1 MLWSYGLGWSWNKQ
15 VNCIMWH
22 QSLQGETIQLRKPR
36 NHVIISSC
44 LPTLKTLIA
53 NHSVCSG
60 SICSHRL
67 SIPLVQDPQ
76 STDANRRNK
85 TGQSATQPVAAVVT
99 ILTPVKT
106 RSSETISNTASC
118 SSCYR
123 MTPVKTRSSETIS
136 NTASCSSCY
145 HIDPSQK

>member
-1 MLWSYGLGWSWNKQ
+1 MPKWPLFSVKRNSSHQAMSAQQQKQ
-15 VNCIMWH
+15 F
-22 QSLQGETIQLRKPR
+22 QQQF
-36 NHVIISSC
+36 
-44 LPTLKTLIA
+44 
-53 NHSVCSG
+53 
-60 SICSHRL
+60 HRL